1 MTLQCRF
8 LICARIASLG
18 FLVVGMTSVAN
29 AQATKPGLS
38 NPKTPVPAARTT
50 ASMAAPNKNSASPPG
65 VQAVPSVVATVNGHA
80 ISRDELGREC
90 LVRYGDSILENMLNK
105 FLIQQACQA
114 QNIQITQ
121 QMVDDEIG
129 RIASKFS
136 LNVKM
141 YLKLIE
147 DERNIT
153 PEQYASDIVWPMLAL
168 RELSRDKIQ
177 ITDAEINRVYESQYG
192 PKVQVRMIEVKELSK
207 AQQLLQQVKADPNS
221 FRRLAKEHS
230 EDAASASVEGMLP
243 PIRRFSGDDELEK
256 VAFSLKQDQ
265 VSDIIAVG
273 EMHLFLQCVRHLP
286 ATPPAPDAIA
296 MVQQTIRLDLE
307 DAKLRDMAETMFGT
321 LRENS
326 SVQKVLG
333 NPELEKQNP
342 GVAAVINRQPIPL
355 NLVYDEAIKRN
366 GVKVL
371 EGEINRKL
379 LEGALVGIK
388 ETVTQAEIDN
398 EIQRAAEYYGCI
410 NKDGTP
416 NVQEWLKMVLEEDGA
431 TYELYVRDAV
441 WPTVALKKLVAKKVQ
456 VSDEDLAKG
465 FESSYG
471 PRAEI
476 LAIVLSNQ
484 RTAQEVWQMARAN
497 PTEQFFGEL
506 ATQYSVEPTSRSNF
520 GKVPPLRRHG
530 GQPTLEKVAFDLKP
544 GDMSGIVEVSDQY
557 VILRSQGLTNP
568 VVKDFNVVKDVLYKD
583 ILEKKTRTAMEKELE
598 QLLAAAMIENYL
610 ENKAQLGTDATKA
623 SLGAL
628 KQNAAAPKR

>member
-1 MTLQCRF
+1 MTLQYRF
-8 LICARIASLG
+8 FNAARFASLG
-18 FLVVGMTSVAN
+18 FLVVGMTSLAS
-29 AQATKPGLS
+29 AQATRPGNS
-38 NPKTPVPAARTT
+38 NPTAPKIATRNATPAA
-50 ASMAAPNKNSASPPG
+50 APAKNSPVSPG
-65 VQAVPSVVATVNGHA
+65 VQSTPSVVATVNGLP

-121 QMVDDEIG
+121 KMVDDEIG

-147 DERNIT
+147 DERNIS

-177 ITDAEINRVYESQYG
+177 ITDAEVNQAYESQYG
-192 PKVQVRMIEVKELSK
+192 PKVQVRMIAVKELAK

-243 PIRRFSGDDELEK
+243 PIRMYSGDDALEK
-256 VAFSLKQDQ
+256 LAFSLKQDQ
-265 VSDIIAVG
+265 ISDVLAIG

-286 ATPPAPDAIA
+286 PTPPAPDAIA
-296 MVQQTIRLDLE
+296 MVQQTIRHDLE
-307 DAKLRDMAETMFGT
+307 DAKLREMAETMFGT

-326 SVQKVLG
+326 SVEKVLG
-333 NPELEKQNP
+333 NAELEKQNP

-355 NLVYDEAIKRN
+355 NLVYEEAIKRN

-379 LEGALVGIK
+379 LEGALASIK
-388 ETVTQAEIDN
+388 ETVTQAEVDN

-441 WPTVALKKLVAKKVQ
+441 WPTVALKKLVASKVQ
-456 VSDEDLAKG
+456 VTEEDLAKG

-476 LAIVLSNQ
+476 LAIVFSNQ
-484 RTAQEVWQMARAN
+484 RTAQEVWEMARAN

-544 GDMSGIVEVSDQY
+544 GDMSGIIEVSDQY

-568 VVKDFNVVKDVLYKD
+568 VVKDFNVVKEDLYKD

-598 QLLAAAMIENYL
+598 QLLASAMIENFL
-610 ENKAQLGTDATKA
+610 ENKAQLGTAATDA
-623 SLGAL
+623 SRGAL
-628 KQNAAAPKR
+628 KQSPTAPKR